1 MQYQTARS
9 ELQSRPPRVSFP
21 GIALEAL
28 TMVSLAALLSWWL

>member
-9 ELQSRPPRVSFP
+9 ELQSRPPRVSLP

-28 TMVSLAALLSWWL
+28 AMVSVAALLAWWL